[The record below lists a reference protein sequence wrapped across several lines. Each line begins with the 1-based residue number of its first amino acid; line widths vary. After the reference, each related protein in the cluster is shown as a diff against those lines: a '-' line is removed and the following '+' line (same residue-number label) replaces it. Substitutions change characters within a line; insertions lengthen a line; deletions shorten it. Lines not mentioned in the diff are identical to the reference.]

1 MPGGCP
7 RENADGP
14 YDAPVQDM
22 REDVEESET
31 RRLLVV
37 LFGGR
42 SAEHEVS
49 CVSARHVLE
58 AVDSSR
64 YEVLP
69 VGIDRDGRWSL
80 AQTAA
85 EALAAGDLPER
96 LDPSGTAWDPLP
108 GLASLATDGPLV
120 VFPLLH
126 GPLGE
131 DGTVQG
137 LLELAD
143 VPYVGAGV
151 LGSALAMDKLATK
164 EILAGHGIP
173 QVSHRGVH
181 VDDLGAP
188 GSDARAAL
196 LDGMLADLGPSV
208 FVKPANMGSSIG
220 VSRATDTAT
229 LEEALRVAA
238 GYDEWLVVEEAIS
251 GREIE
256 LAVLGDRVP
265 QVSGPGEIRPGGDF
279 YDYADK
285 YEDGAAQLILDP
297 DLDPETVVTF
307 QELAAR
313 AFMAVRCS
321 GMARV
326 DFFLPDDGRGPLVNE
341 VNTIPGF
348 TPISMYP
355 RLWQQAGLTY
365 PALIDRL
372 VDLAVGRHARR
383 RRNTGRSGR

>member
-1 MPGGCP
+1 MV
-7 RENADGP
+7 A
-14 YDAPVQDM
+14 
-22 REDVEESET
+22 
-31 RRLLVV
+31 RRRLVV

-42 SAEHEVS
+42 SAEHDVS
-49 CVSARHVLE
+49 CMSARHVLA
-58 AVDSSR
+58 AVDTGR
-64 YEVLP
+64 YEVVP
-69 VGIDRDGRWSL
+69 VGIGLDGCWSL
-80 AQTAA
+80 AADAA
-85 EALAAGDLPER
+85 AALAEGRVEGLGDR
-96 LDPSGTAWDPLP
+96 LDPSGPSWDPLP
-108 GLASLATDGPLV
+108 RLTELAADGPV
-120 VFPLLH
+120 AVFPLVH

-131 DGTVQG
+131 DGTLQG

-143 VPYVGAGV
+143 VPYVGSGV

-265 QVSGPGEIRPGGDF
+265 SRDWSADF
-279 YDYADK
+279 TASR
-285 YEDGAAQLILDP
+285 DGSQPSRSSTACLWA
-297 DLDPETVVTF
+297 
-307 QELAAR
+307 
-313 AFMAVRCS
+313 
-321 GMARV
+321 GK
-326 DFFLPDDGRGPLVNE
+326 LV
-341 VNTIPGF
+341 
-348 TPISMYP
+348 
-355 RLWQQAGLTY
+355 
-365 PALIDRL
+365 
-372 VDLAVGRHARR
+372 
-383 RRNTGRSGR
+383 